1 MTYGSNILSRD
12 QLLEQAL
19 SLPVDDRAFIAD
31 MLLGSLPERPLPSE
45 KWAAEWSQEIDR
57 RVAAYDRGEVKAIS
71 FEESIER
78 VRRALEA
85 HRSSSPQ

>member
-1 MTYGSNILSRD
+1 MTHASEILPRD

-19 SLPVDDRAFIAD
+19 SLPVDDRAYLAD
-31 MLLGSLPERPLPSE
+31 MLEGSLPERPLPSE
-45 KWAAEWSQEIDR
+45 EWAAKWSQEIDR
-57 RVAAYDRGEVKAIS
+57 RVAAYDRGEVEAIS
-71 FEESIER
+71 VEESIER